1 MFKELKRFLKDDSG
15 PGLVETIV
23 TIGLVVIIAGG
34 VLYAI
39 LGGMEDIGTAVQT
52 WICEHIPGACS

>member
-1 MFKELKRFLKDDSG
+1 MMRELERFLHDERG
-15 PGLVETIV
+15 GLVDTIV

-39 LGGMEDIGTAVQT
+39 LGGMQDIGNAVRN
-52 WICEHIPGACS
+52 WICQHIPGACG